1 MMTENGINNPENL
14 ISVDLEN
21 ECFWSME
28 KINYKQ
34 VSIDSKNII
43 EAEKKVDN
51 GVWLV
56 VKSLIQD
63 KGIKVDNLLISLF
76 NFIALNKGK

>member
-1 MMTENGINNPENL
+1 MITEKGINSSENL

-21 ECFWSME
+21 ECFWSIE
-28 KINYKQ
+28 KINYKEI
-34 VSIDSKNII
+34 SINSKNIT

-51 GVWLV
+51 GVWIV

-63 KGIKVDNLLISLF
+63 KGIKVNDFWVLYLILLS
-76 NFIALNKGK
+76 